1 VLILVSLSQTDWMSL
16 FQGLFTTIKV
26 PTGAHRADGN
36 FFCKMTCSFA
46 SGVLSHPRQPL
57 FRILERKVAGYLV
70 GRGAGSSRNC
80 ACSPSRGSVSDLS
93 EAFDC
98 SGNWGPSLFAGSHN
112 NNRSFN
118 ISEPRI
124 NERIRVPEV
133 RLVGPAGEQVGI
145 VRIEDALRLA
155 AESDLDLVEVAPQA
169 KPPVCKL
176 MDFGKYKYE
185 AAVKAR
191 EARKNQTNTVLKEIR
206 FRLKIDTHDYETK
219 RGHALRFLGA
229 GDKVKAMIQF
239 RGREQQRPEMGIRL
253 LQRFA
258 DDVAE
263 VGVVESSPRIDGR
276 NMVMVVGPL
285 KNKAEA
291 KAEARRATQRAEAK
305 AENEAKASGRV
316 DTSGDDQ
323 APLTQSLAD
332 LLPEGFAITT
342 EPEAEAPVQEPAP
355 AVEPA
360 VAEAPKQEAP
370 KAAEAPKQE
379 APKAAAPKA
388 AAPKAAAPKA
398 AEPKVAA
405 PKAAEPKAAPAP
417 KAAAEKPAAAAPAAA
432 PKPAAVPAPPKP
444 VARPAAPKPA
454 ARPAPKAVPKP
465 AGKKTT

>member
-1 VLILVSLSQTDWMSL
+1 M
-16 FQGLFTTIKV
+16 
-26 PTGAHRADGN
+26 
-36 FFCKMTCSFA
+36 
-46 SGVLSHPRQPL
+46 
-57 FRILERKVAGYLV
+57 
-70 GRGAGSSRNC
+70 
-80 ACSPSRGSVSDLS
+80 
-93 EAFDC
+93 
-98 SGNWGPSLFAGSHN
+98 
-112 NNRSFN
+112 
-118 ISEPRI
+118 
-124 NERIRVPEV
+124 
-133 RLVGPAGEQVGI
+133 
-145 VRIEDALRLA
+145 A

-305 AENEAKASGRV
+305 AQNEAKATGRV
-316 DTSGDDQ
+316 DVSGDDQ
-323 APLTQSLAD
+323 APFTQSLAD

-342 EPEAEAPVQEPAP
+342 EPEAEAPEAEAPEAPVEAAP
-355 AVEPA
+355 AA
-360 VAEAPKQEAP
+360 VAPVKEAAPQEAPKQAAP
-370 KAAEAPKQE
+370 KTE
-379 APKAAAPKA
+379 APKAAAPRREA
-388 AAPKAAAPKA
+388 
-398 AEPKVAA
+398 
-405 PKAAEPKAAPAP
+405 PKAAPAP
-417 KAAAEKPAAAAPAAA
+417 AKAPEAPKAPAATKA
-432 PKPAAVPAPPKP
+432 PEAARPAAAVPAPAAPRPAVPMPKP

-454 ARPAPKAVPKP
+454 ARPAPKAAPKP

>member
-1 VLILVSLSQTDWMSL
+1 MLRQL
-16 FQGLFTTIKV
+16 
-26 PTGAHRADGN
+26 GAFSICR
-36 FFCKMTCSFA
+36 
-46 SGVLSHPRQPL
+46 
-57 FRILERKVAGYLV
+57 RI
-70 GRGAGSSRNC
+70 
-80 ACSPSRGSVSDLS
+80 PQQ
-93 EAFDC
+93 
-98 SGNWGPSLFAGSHN
+98 H
-112 NNRSFN
+112 RSFN

-305 AENEAKASGRV
+305 AQNEAKAAGRIDV
-316 DTSGDDQ
+316 SGDDQ

-332 LLPEGFAITT
+332 LLPEGFTVST
-342 EPEAEAPVQEPAP
+342 EPEAAPEAPVQEAAP

-360 VAEAPKQEAP
+360 AAAAPAKESVQEAPRQEAVKAAPKQEAPKQEAP
-370 KAAEAPKQE
+370 RKE
-379 APKAAAPKA
+379 APKAPAPKA
-388 AAPKAAAPKA
+388 
-398 AEPKVAA
+398 
-405 PKAAEPKAAPAP
+405 AAPAP
-417 KAAAEKPAAAAPAAA
+417 KAAAPAPKAAAPAPKPVAEKPEAAKPAAAAP
-432 PKPAAVPAPPKP
+432 KPAGIPAPPKP

>member
-1 VLILVSLSQTDWMSL
+1 VQTPWR
-16 FQGLFTTIKV
+16 T
-26 PTGAHRADGN
+26 AHPI
-36 FFCKMTCSFA
+36 F
-46 SGVLSHPRQPL
+46 
-57 FRILERKVAGYLV
+57 
-70 GRGAGSSRNC
+70 
-80 ACSPSRGSVSDLS
+80 

-98 SGNWGPSLFAGSHN
+98 SGNWGPSLFCRWNTHN
-112 NNRSFN
+112 NHRSFN

-305 AENEAKASGRV
+305 AQNEAKSTGRIDV
-316 DTSGDDQ
+316 SGDDQ

-332 LLPEGFAITT
+332 LLPEGFAINT
-342 EPEAEAPVQEPAP
+342 EPETEAPEVEAPATAETPAEGAPAAEAPATEAAPQEAP
-355 AVEPA
+355 KQEEPKRTA
-360 VAEAPKQEAP
+360 PKAEAPRQEAP
-370 KAAEAPKQE
+370 KAAPAPAKAQV
-379 APKAAAPKA
+379 APKAP
-388 AAPKAAAPKA
+388 
-398 AEPKVAA
+398 VAA
-405 PKAAEPKAAPAP
+405 KAPEAA
-417 KAAAEKPAAAAPAAA
+417 KPAAAVPAPAA
-432 PKPAAVPAPPKP
+432 PKPAVPMPKP

-454 ARPAPKAVPKP
+454 ARPAPKAAPKP

>member
-1 VLILVSLSQTDWMSL
+1 M
-16 FQGLFTTIKV
+16 
-26 PTGAHRADGN
+26 
-36 FFCKMTCSFA
+36 
-46 SGVLSHPRQPL
+46 
-57 FRILERKVAGYLV
+57 
-70 GRGAGSSRNC
+70 
-80 ACSPSRGSVSDLS
+80 
-93 EAFDC
+93 
-98 SGNWGPSLFAGSHN
+98 
-112 NNRSFN
+112 
-118 ISEPRI
+118 
-124 NERIRVPEV
+124 
-133 RLVGPAGEQVGI
+133 
-145 VRIEDALRLA
+145 A

-305 AENEAKASGRV
+305 AQNEAKATGRIDV
-316 DTSGDDQ
+316 SGDDQ

-342 EPEAEAPVQEPAP
+342 EPETEAPEVEAPAAPETPVAEAPAAEAPVKEAAPQEAAP
-355 AVEPA
+355 Q
-360 VAEAPKQEAP
+360 EAPKQAAP
-370 KAAEAPKQE
+370 KTE
-379 APKAAAPKA
+379 APKAAAPRREA
-388 AAPKAAAPKA
+388 
-398 AEPKVAA
+398 
-405 PKAAEPKAAPAP
+405 PKAAPAP
-417 KAAAEKPAAAAPAAA
+417 AKAPEAPKEPVAAKAPEAAKPA
-432 PKPAAVPAPPKP
+432 AAVPAPAAPRPAVPMPKP

-454 ARPAPKAVPKP
+454 ARPAPKAAPKP

>member
-1 VLILVSLSQTDWMSL
+1 M
-16 FQGLFTTIKV
+16 
-26 PTGAHRADGN
+26 
-36 FFCKMTCSFA
+36 
-46 SGVLSHPRQPL
+46 
-57 FRILERKVAGYLV
+57 
-70 GRGAGSSRNC
+70 
-80 ACSPSRGSVSDLS
+80 
-93 EAFDC
+93 
-98 SGNWGPSLFAGSHN
+98 
-112 NNRSFN
+112 
-118 ISEPRI
+118 
-124 NERIRVPEV
+124 

-305 AENEAKASGRV
+305 AQNEAKAAGRV
-316 DTSGDDQ
+316 DTSGQDQ
-323 APLTQSLAD
+323 APMTQSLAD
-332 LLPEGFAITT
+332 LLPEGFTVST
-342 EPEAEAPVQEPAP
+342 EPEAAPAEAPAAEAQA
-355 AVEPA
+355 
-360 VAEAPKQEAP
+360 AEAPKQ
-370 KAAEAPKQE
+370 EAPKQE
-379 APKAAAPKA
+379 APKAAAPKQEA
-388 AAPKAAAPKA
+388 PKQEAPKAAAPKQ
-398 AEPKVAA
+398 EA
-405 PKAAEPKAAPAP
+405 PKQEAP
-417 KAAAEKPAAAAPAAA
+417 KAAAPAAKPAAAPKPEAAAPAASA

-465 AGKKTT
+465 AGKKTN

>member
-1 VLILVSLSQTDWMSL
+1 MLRQL
-16 FQGLFTTIKV
+16 
-26 PTGAHRADGN
+26 GA
-36 FFCKMTCSFA
+36 F
-46 SGVLSHPRQPL
+46 PI
-57 FRILERKVAGYLV
+57 FRI
-70 GRGAGSSRNC
+70 
-80 ACSPSRGSVSDLS
+80 PQQ
-93 EAFDC
+93 
-98 SGNWGPSLFAGSHN
+98 H
-112 NNRSFN
+112 RSFN

-258 DDVAE
+258 EDVAE

-305 AENEAKASGRV
+305 AQNEAKASGRIDV
-316 DTSGDDQ
+316 SGDDQ

-332 LLPEGFAITT
+332 LLPEGFTVST
-342 EPEAEAPVQEPAP
+342 EPEAAPEAPVQEAAP

-360 VAEAPKQEAP
+360 AEEVPAKAAEAPKQEAP
-370 KAAEAPKQE
+370 KQEAPKQEAPKVAAPRQEAPKAAAPKQE

-388 AAPKAAAPKA
+388 AAPAAAKPEA
-398 AEPKVAA
+398 A
-405 PKAAEPKAAPAP
+405 
-417 KAAAEKPAAAAPAAA
+417 KPAAAA

>member
-1 VLILVSLSQTDWMSL
+1 MRPSIAPAIG
-16 FQGLFTTIKV
+16 GLLYL
-26 PTGAHRADGN
+26 P
-36 FFCKMTCSFA
+36 
-46 SGVLSHPRQPL
+46 
-57 FRILERKVAGYLV
+57 GY
-70 GRGAGSSRNC
+70 
-80 ACSPSRGSVSDLS
+80 
-93 EAFDC
+93 
-98 SGNWGPSLFAGSHN
+98 N
-112 NNRSFN
+112 NKNRSFN

-305 AENEAKASGRV
+305 AENEAKAAGRV
-316 DTSGDDQ
+316 DTSGKDD
-323 APLTQSLAD
+323 APMTQSLAD
-332 LLPEGFAITT
+332 LLPEGFTLST
-342 EPEAEAPVQEPAP
+342 EAEAPVEAERAP
-355 AVEPA
+355 AEAPEEVVAEAPA
-360 VAEAPKQEAP
+360 KAAEAAPKEEAPKQEAP
-370 KAAEAPKQE
+370 KREAPKQEAPKQEAPKREAPKQEAPKQE
-379 APKAAAPKA
+379 APKAAAPAPKQE
-388 AAPKAAAPKA
+388 APKAAAP
-398 AEPKVAA
+398 A
-405 PKAAEPKAAPAP
+405 PKPV
-417 KAAAEKPAAAAPAAA
+417 AA

-454 ARPAPKAVPKP
+454 ARPAPKAAPKP
-465 AGKKTT
+465 SGKKTT

>member
-1 VLILVSLSQTDWMSL
+1 M
-16 FQGLFTTIKV
+16 
-26 PTGAHRADGN
+26 
-36 FFCKMTCSFA
+36 
-46 SGVLSHPRQPL
+46 
-57 FRILERKVAGYLV
+57 
-70 GRGAGSSRNC
+70 
-80 ACSPSRGSVSDLS
+80 
-93 EAFDC
+93 
-98 SGNWGPSLFAGSHN
+98 
-112 NNRSFN
+112 
-118 ISEPRI
+118 
-124 NERIRVPEV
+124 

-305 AENEAKASGRV
+305 AQNEAKASGRV
-316 DTSGDDQ
+316 DTSGQDQ
-323 APLTQSLAD
+323 APMTQSLAD
-332 LLPEGFAITT
+332 LLPEGFTVST
-342 EPEAEAPVQEPAP
+342 EPEAAAPKQEAPEAAAPEQEAP
-355 AVEPA
+355 KAEAPKQ
-360 VAEAPKQEAP
+360 EAPKQEAP
-370 KAAEAPKQE
+370 KAAAPKQEAPKAAAPKQE

-388 AAPKAAAPKA
+388 A
-398 AEPKVAA
+398 
-405 PKAAEPKAAPAP
+405 PAP
-417 KAAAEKPAAAAPAAA
+417 KPAAAKPEAAAPAA

-465 AGKKTT
+465 AGKKTN

>member
-1 VLILVSLSQTDWMSL
+1 MRQQL
-16 FQGLFTTIKV
+16 
-26 PTGAHRADGN
+26 GAFSICRWNTH
-36 FFCKMTCSFA
+36 
-46 SGVLSHPRQPL
+46 H
-57 FRILERKVAGYLV
+57 
-70 GRGAGSSRNC
+70 
-80 ACSPSRGSVSDLS
+80 
-93 EAFDC
+93 
-98 SGNWGPSLFAGSHN
+98 
-112 NNRSFN
+112 NNRSFD

-155 AESDLDLVEVAPQA
+155 AEADLDLVEVAPQA

-258 DDVAE
+258 EDVAE
-263 VGVVESSPRIDGR
+263 VGVIESSPRIDGR
-276 NMVMVVGPL
+276 NMVMVIGPL

-291 KAEARRATQRAEAK
+291 KAEARRAAQRAEAK
-305 AENEAKASGRV
+305 AQNEAKAAGRI
-316 DTSGDDQ
+316 DTSGED

-332 LLPEGFAITT
+332 LLPAELLTQSGETQAAGTA
-342 EPEAEAPVQEPAP
+342 PDAVEAEAAEETVVEEAP
-355 AVEPA
+355 
-360 VAEAPKQEAP
+360 VAEESLVEEAP
-370 KAAEAPKQE
+370 VVEE
-379 APKAAAPKA
+379 T
-388 AAPKAAAPKA
+388 
-398 AEPKVAA
+398 
-405 PKAAEPKAAPAP
+405 
-417 KAAAEKPAAAAPAAA
+417 AAAEKAPVVEAPVTAPTQAKAPAPAKTAQPAPAKAPEQAAPKPAVPAA
-432 PKPAAVPAPPKP
+432 PKPAATPVPKP
-444 VARPAAPKPA
+444 MAKPAAPKPA
-454 ARPAPKAVPKP
+454 ARPAAPKAAPKP
-465 AGKKTT
+465 AARKTN

>member
-1 VLILVSLSQTDWMSL
+1 MEYHIN
-16 FQGLFTTIKV
+16 
-26 PTGAHRADGN
+26 H
-36 FFCKMTCSFA
+36 
-46 SGVLSHPRQPL
+46 
-57 FRILERKVAGYLV
+57 
-70 GRGAGSSRNC
+70 
-80 ACSPSRGSVSDLS
+80 
-93 EAFDC
+93 
-98 SGNWGPSLFAGSHN
+98 
-112 NNRSFN
+112 RSFN

-145 VRIEDALRLA
+145 VRIDDALRLA

-291 KAEARRATQRAEAK
+291 KAEARRASQRAEAK
-305 AENEAKASGRV
+305 AQNEAKATGGERIDV
-316 DTSGDDQ
+316 SGDDQ

-342 EPEAEAPVQEPAP
+342 EPATEAPAEPEAPVETAPEAEAPVKEAP
-355 AVEPA
+355 AKEAPVKEAAATETAAKAAPVKEA
-360 VAEAPKQEAP
+360 AAQEAPKQ
-370 KAAEAPKQE
+370 
-379 APKAAAPKA
+379 AAPKA
-388 AAPKAAAPKA
+388 AAPKREA
-398 AEPKVAA
+398 
-405 PKAAEPKAAPAP
+405 PKAAPAP
-417 KAAAEKPAAAAPAAA
+417 VKAPAAVKPAEAAAPAAPA
-432 PKPAAVPAPPKP
+432 APRPPVPMPKPI
-444 VARPAAPKPA
+444 ARPAAPKPA
-454 ARPAPKAVPKP
+454 ARPAPKAAPKP

>member
-1 VLILVSLSQTDWMSL
+1 M
-16 FQGLFTTIKV
+16 
-26 PTGAHRADGN
+26 
-36 FFCKMTCSFA
+36 
-46 SGVLSHPRQPL
+46 
-57 FRILERKVAGYLV
+57 
-70 GRGAGSSRNC
+70 
-80 ACSPSRGSVSDLS
+80 
-93 EAFDC
+93 
-98 SGNWGPSLFAGSHN
+98 
-112 NNRSFN
+112 
-118 ISEPRI
+118 
-124 NERIRVPEV
+124 

-145 VRIEDALRLA
+145 VRIDDALRLA

-305 AENEAKASGRV
+305 AENETKSSGRV
-316 DTSGDDQ
+316 DTSGSDN
-323 APLTQSLAD
+323 APFTQSLAD
-332 LLPEGFAITT
+332 LLPEGYEVNT
-342 EPEAEAPVQEPAP
+342 EPAP
-355 AVEPA
+355 VAPPVKETPA
-360 VAEAPKQEAP
+360 PAAESVPAEEGAAAATEEKPKPETAKVAPKATVAP
-370 KAAEAPKQE
+370 KAAAPKAAAAKTG

-388 AAPKAAAPKA
+388 AAPRVAASPAAPKAAAPKS
-398 AEPKVAA
+398 AE
-405 PKAAEPKAAPAP
+405 
-417 KAAAEKPAAAAPAAA
+417 APAAA
-432 PKPAAVPAPPKP
+432 PKPAATPKP
-444 VARPAAPKPA
+444 VPRPAAPKPMGKPAAPKPA
-454 ARPAPKAVPKP
+454 A
-465 AGKKTT
+465 KKTT

>member
-1 VLILVSLSQTDWMSL
+1 MHAGPSL
-16 FQGLFTTIKV
+16 
-26 PTGAHRADGN
+26 A
-36 FFCKMTCSFA
+36 
-46 SGVLSHPRQPL
+46 RQYIRL
-57 FRILERKVAGYLV
+57 
-70 GRGAGSSRNC
+70 
-80 ACSPSRGSVSDLS
+80 

-98 SGNWGPSLFAGSHN
+98 SGNWGPSLFAGEYN
-112 NNRSFN
+112 NKHRSFN

-305 AENEAKASGRV
+305 AENEAKAAGRV
-316 DTSGDDQ
+316 DTSGKDD
-323 APLTQSLAD
+323 APMTQSLAD
-332 LLPEGFAITT
+332 LLPEGFALSDRGAKLRSRLSRQLRKH
-342 EPEAEAPVQEPAP
+342 PKRLLPRLRPRL
-355 AVEPA
+355 
-360 VAEAPKQEAP
+360 PKQLPRRKLPSRRLRSGKRRSRGSSQAGSSQAGSSEQQA
-370 KAAEAPKQE
+370 APKQE
-379 APKAAAPKA
+379 APKAAAP
-388 AAPKAAAPKA
+388 APK
-398 AEPKVAA
+398 
-405 PKAAEPKAAPAP
+405 
-417 KAAAEKPAAAAPAAA
+417 
-432 PKPAAVPAPPKP
+432 
-444 VARPAAPKPA
+444 
-454 ARPAPKAVPKP
+454 
-465 AGKKTT
+465 

>member
-1 VLILVSLSQTDWMSL
+1 LLRQL
-16 FQGLFTTIKV
+16 
-26 PTGAHRADGN
+26 GA
-36 FFCKMTCSFA
+36 F
-46 SGVLSHPRQPL
+46 PI
-57 FRILERKVAGYLV
+57 FRI
-70 GRGAGSSRNC
+70 
-80 ACSPSRGSVSDLS
+80 PQQ
-93 EAFDC
+93 
-98 SGNWGPSLFAGSHN
+98 H
-112 NNRSFN
+112 RSFN

-206 FRLKIDTHDYETK
+206 FRLKIDVHDYETK

-258 DDVAE
+258 EDVAE

-305 AENEAKASGRV
+305 AQNEAKAAGRIDV
-316 DTSGDDQ
+316 SGDDQ
-323 APLTQSLAD
+323 APMTQSLAD
-332 LLPEGFAITT
+332 LLPEGFTVST
-342 EPEAEAPVQEPAP
+342 EPEAVVEAPVQEAAP

-360 VAEAPKQEAP
+360 AVAPAEEAPRKEAPKQEAP
-370 KAAEAPKQE
+370 KQEAPKQE

-388 AAPKAAAPKA
+388 AAPKAAAPA
-398 AEPKVAA
+398 AKPV
-405 PKAAEPKAAPAP
+405 
-417 KAAAEKPAAAAPAAA
+417 AEKPEVAKPAAAA

>member
-1 VLILVSLSQTDWMSL
+1 
-16 FQGLFTTIKV
+16 
-26 PTGAHRADGN
+26 
-36 FFCKMTCSFA
+36 
-46 SGVLSHPRQPL
+46 
-57 FRILERKVAGYLV
+57 
-70 GRGAGSSRNC
+70 
-80 ACSPSRGSVSDLS
+80 
-93 EAFDC
+93 
-98 SGNWGPSLFAGSHN
+98 
-112 NNRSFN
+112 
-118 ISEPRI
+118 
-124 NERIRVPEV
+124 
-133 RLVGPAGEQVGI
+133 
-145 VRIEDALRLA
+145 
-155 AESDLDLVEVAPQA
+155 
-169 KPPVCKL
+169 

-305 AENEAKASGRV
+305 AQNEAKASGRV

-323 APLTQSLAD
+323 APMTQSLAD
-332 LLPEGFAITT
+332 LLPEGFTVST
-342 EPEAEAPVQEPAP
+342 EPEAAAEAPAQEPA
-355 AVEPA
+355 AVVEPA
-360 VAEAPKQEAP
+360 AAEAPAQAAEAPKQEAP
-370 KAAEAPKQE
+370 KAEAPKQE

-388 AAPKAAAPKA
+388 AAAA
-398 AEPKVAA
+398 
-405 PKAAEPKAAPAP
+405 KAAEPKAAPAP

-454 ARPAPKAVPKP
+454 ARPAPKAAPKP

>member
-1 VLILVSLSQTDWMSL
+1 M
-16 FQGLFTTIKV
+16 
-26 PTGAHRADGN
+26 
-36 FFCKMTCSFA
+36 
-46 SGVLSHPRQPL
+46 
-57 FRILERKVAGYLV
+57 
-70 GRGAGSSRNC
+70 
-80 ACSPSRGSVSDLS
+80 
-93 EAFDC
+93 
-98 SGNWGPSLFAGSHN
+98 
-112 NNRSFN
+112 
-118 ISEPRI
+118 
-124 NERIRVPEV
+124 

-305 AENEAKASGRV
+305 AQNEAKASGRV

-342 EPEAEAPVQEPAP
+342 EPETVAEAPAQEPA

-360 VAEAPKQEAP
+360 AAEAPAKAAEAPKQEAPKQEAP
-370 KAAEAPKQE
+370 KAAASKAAAPK
-379 APKAAAPKA
+379 AAASKAAAPKA

-398 AEPKVAA
+398 A
-405 PKAAEPKAAPAP
+405 PAP
-417 KAAAEKPAAAAPAAA
+417 KAAEKPAAAAPAAPAAPAAA

>member
-1 VLILVSLSQTDWMSL
+1 
-16 FQGLFTTIKV
+16 
-26 PTGAHRADGN
+26 
-36 FFCKMTCSFA
+36 
-46 SGVLSHPRQPL
+46 
-57 FRILERKVAGYLV
+57 
-70 GRGAGSSRNC
+70 
-80 ACSPSRGSVSDLS
+80 
-93 EAFDC
+93 
-98 SGNWGPSLFAGSHN
+98 
-112 NNRSFN
+112 
-118 ISEPRI
+118 
-124 NERIRVPEV
+124 V

-239 RGREQQRPEMGIRL
+239 RGREQQRPEMGLRL

-258 DDVAE
+258 EDVAE

-276 NMVMVVGPL
+276 NMVMVIGPL

-305 AENEAKASGRV
+305 AQNEAKAAGRV
-316 DTSGDDQ
+316 DVSGKDQ
-323 APLTQSLAD
+323 APMTQSLGD
-332 LLPEGFAITT
+332 LLPEGFQVSADTAAEAPAASAEEVPAEEVPT
-342 EPEAEAPVQEPAP
+342 AEAPVQEAP
-355 AVEPA
+355 A
-360 VAEAPKQEAP
+360 QEAP
-370 KAAEAPKQE
+370 VQEAPAQEAPAAEAP
-379 APKAAAPKA
+379 AAAP
-388 AAPKAAAPKA
+388 
-398 AEPKVAA
+398 AE
-405 PKAAEPKAAPAP
+405 APAP
-417 KAAAEKPAAAAPAAA
+417 KAAAPAAPAAAKVPAPKAPEAETPAPAA

-444 VARPAAPKPA
+444 VARPAAPKPV
-454 ARPAPKAVPKP
+454 ARPAAPRPTPKP
-465 AGKKTT
+465 AGKKTN

>member
-1 VLILVSLSQTDWMSL
+1 M
-16 FQGLFTTIKV
+16 
-26 PTGAHRADGN
+26 
-36 FFCKMTCSFA
+36 
-46 SGVLSHPRQPL
+46 
-57 FRILERKVAGYLV
+57 
-70 GRGAGSSRNC
+70 
-80 ACSPSRGSVSDLS
+80 
-93 EAFDC
+93 
-98 SGNWGPSLFAGSHN
+98 
-112 NNRSFN
+112 
-118 ISEPRI
+118 
-124 NERIRVPEV
+124 

-239 RGREQQRPEMGIRL
+239 RGREQQRPEMGLRL

-258 DDVAE
+258 EDVSE

-276 NMVMVVGPL
+276 NMVMVIGPL

-291 KAEARRATQRAEAK
+291 KAEARRATQRAEAR
-305 AENEAKASGRV
+305 AQNEAKAAGRV

-332 LLPEGFAITT
+332 LLPEGFKVSADTAAD
-342 EPEAEAPVQEPAP
+342 EATATQEAP
-355 AVEPA
+355 AVE
-360 VAEAPKQEAP
+360 AEAAQAPAAEAQAAETEAAP
-370 KAAEAPKQE
+370 AAEAPAAVAPAAE
-379 APKAAAPKA
+379 AQAAAPAEAPAGPKAAAPKA
-388 AAPKAAAPKA
+388 AAPKASAPKA
-398 AEPKVAA
+398 AAPAVAAEPVA
-405 PKAAEPKAAPAP
+405 PKAAAPAPAP
-417 KAAAEKPAAAAPAAA
+417 KAPQAETPAPAA
-432 PKPAAVPAPPKP
+432 PRPAAVPAPPKP
-444 VARPAAPKPA
+444 VARPAAPKPV
-454 ARPAPKAVPKP
+454 ARPAAPRPTPKP
-465 AGKKTT
+465 AGKKTN

>member
-1 VLILVSLSQTDWMSL
+1 M
-16 FQGLFTTIKV
+16 
-26 PTGAHRADGN
+26 GA
-36 FFCKMTCSFA
+36 F
-46 SGVLSHPRQPL
+46 
-57 FRILERKVAGYLV
+57 
-70 GRGAGSSRNC
+70 
-80 ACSPSRGSVSDLS
+80 SV
-93 EAFDC
+93 C
-98 SGNWGPSLFAGSHN
+98 RHN
-112 NNRSFN
+112 HHNHRSFD

-155 AESDLDLVEVAPQA
+155 AEADLDLVEVAPQA

-276 NMVMVVGPL
+276 NMVMVIGPL

-291 KAEARRATQRAEAK
+291 KAEARRAAQRAEAK
-305 AENEAKASGRV
+305 AQNEAKAAAARV
-316 DTSGDDQ
+316 DVSSDK
-323 APLTQSLAD
+323 APMTQSLGD
-332 LLPEGFAITT
+332 LLPEGFLS
-342 EPEAEAPVQEPAP
+342 AEAADEGAVETAAPEVAP
-355 AVEPA
+355 AVVEESAPVAPA
-360 VAEAPKQEAP
+360 VVEESAPVAPAVVEESAPVAPAAAVPAAPATPAAPAEAPKP
-370 KAAEAPKQE
+370 
-379 APKAAAPKA
+379 
-388 AAPKAAAPKA
+388 
-398 AEPKVAA
+398 
-405 PKAAEPKAAPAP
+405 
-417 KAAAEKPAAAAPAAA
+417 AA
-432 PKPAAVPAPPKP
+432 PKPAAPAAPKPVAKPAAPKP
-444 VARPAAPKPA
+444 VARPAAPKA
-454 ARPAPKAVPKP
+454 TPKP
-465 AGKKTT
+465 PARKTN

>member
-1 VLILVSLSQTDWMSL
+1 MRHKDPAGSLSVQRQPGTWAGAPWR
-16 FQGLFTTIKV
+16 GLRLRLQL
-26 PTGAHRADGN
+26 GAF
-36 FFCKMTCSFA
+36 FFC
-46 SGVLSHPRQPL
+46 
-57 FRILERKVAGYLV
+57 
-70 GRGAGSSRNC
+70 GRCQLPGKQE
-80 ACSPSRGSVSDLS
+80 L
-93 EAFDC
+93 
-98 SGNWGPSLFAGSHN
+98 H
-112 NNRSFN
+112 

-124 NERIRVPEV
+124 NDRIRVPEV

-258 DDVAE
+258 EDVAE

-276 NMVMVVGPL
+276 NMVMVIGPV

-291 KAEARRATQRAEAK
+291 KAEARRAAQKAEAK
-305 AENEAKASGRV
+305 AANEAKADGRV
-316 DTSGDDQ
+316 DVSGGN
-323 APLTQSLAD
+323 APLTQTLSD
-332 LLPEGFAITT
+332 LLPEGFGTA
-342 EPEAEAPVQEPAP
+342 PEAPATEAP
-355 AVEPA
+355 
-360 VAEAPKQEAP
+360 
-370 KAAEAPKQE
+370 AAEE
-379 APKAAAPKA
+379 
-388 AAPKAAAPKA
+388 
-398 AEPKVAA
+398 AEPKT
-405 PKAAEPKAAPAP
+405 E
-417 KAAAEKPAAAAPAAA
+417 
-432 PKPAAVPAPPKP
+432 
-444 VARPAAPKPA
+444 
-454 ARPAPKAVPKP
+454 
-465 AGKKTT
+465 